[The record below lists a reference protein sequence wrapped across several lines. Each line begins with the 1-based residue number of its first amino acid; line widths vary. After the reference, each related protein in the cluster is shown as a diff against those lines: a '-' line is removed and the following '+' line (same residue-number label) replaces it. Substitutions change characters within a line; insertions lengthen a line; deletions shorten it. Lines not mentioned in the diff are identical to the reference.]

1 MSWLLKVATFA
12 ALLMASPVFAAA
24 QWAQLPGGPE
34 GQVVRGLASTYQTL
48 FAGTAGPGSYFFFIS
63 TNQGSSWLI
72 PDSAIMAV
80 NSIAIGDSGI
90 FAGTGGSGVFRSTD
104 RGLNWAHADSG
115 LTNANV
121 DVIVANGVFLFAGTS
136 GGGVFRSTDNGT
148 SWSEANTGL
157 THPIITSMTL
167 NGTYAFTG
175 TYAGGVFVSSD
186 NGAGWMPADSG
197 LTQSTINDLATT
209 HTAVF
214 AGTASGVFRTT
225 TNGSSWIQMNSG
237 LTDTSVLVFWVIGT
251 RVFLGTQGGVFLS
264 TNSGGSWTDVS
275 SGLPRNYSVLSL
287 ACDSTYLYAGLYY
300 GGVWR
305 RPLSE
310 MITAVRYSS
319 DVIPKEFSL
328 LQNYPNPFNPS
339 ATFRYALPHA
349 SFVMLTVHNT
359 LGQQVAQLVNEQ
371 QAAGYHETVFYGDGL
386 ASGVYFYR
394 LQAGNFVASKKLL
407 LLK

>member
-1 MSWLLKVATFA
+1 MSRVSIVAA
-12 ALLMASPVFAAA
+12 VSALLLVNPLLATA
-24 QWAQLPGGPE
+24 QWAWLSGGPE
-34 GQVVRGLASTYQTL
+34 GIVRGLASNYQTL
-48 FAGTAGPGSYFFFIS
+48 FAGTAGPGSYFFYIS
-63 TNQGSSWLI
+63 TNQGNSWLI
-72 PDSAIMAV
+72 PDSTIMAV
-80 NSIAIGDSGI
+80 NSIAMRDSVI
-90 FAGTGGSGVFRSTD
+90 FAGTGGSGVYRSTD

-121 DVIVANGVFLFAGTS
+121 DVIVASGVFLFAGTI

-157 THPIITSMTL
+157 THPIVISMTL
-167 NGTYAFTG
+167 NGTLAFTG

-186 NGAGWMPADSG
+186 NGAGWIPADSG

-209 HTAVF
+209 PTAVF
-214 AGTASGVFRTT
+214 AGTANGVFRTT

-237 LTDTSVLVFWVIGT
+237 LYDTSALVFWVIET
-251 RVFLGTQGGVFLS
+251 RVFLGTQAGVFLS

-275 SGLPRNYSVLSL
+275 SGLPRSYSVVSL

-310 MITAVRYSS
+310 MITSVEAAISELPN
-319 DVIPKEFSL
+319 DFGLE
-328 LQNYPNPFNPS
+328 QNYPNPFNPS
-339 ATFRYALPHA
+339 TRIHYGLPRT
-349 SFVMLTVHNT
+349 SFVMLTVYNT

-371 QAAGYHETVFYGDGL
+371 QQAGYHGVVFRGDGL

-394 LQAGNFVASKKLL
+394 LRAGDVVQTRRMLL
-407 LLK
+407 VR